1 MNTIDTRDN
10 ARRDPYEL
18 PRFEL
23 EYLVDD
29 LDEPTEIMVVPEPDH
44 SRGHEQ
50 WITMDTGHAVP
61 LEDVR

>member
-1 MNTIDTRDN
+1 MNTTDTRD
-10 ARRDPYEL
+10 RPFQDPYEL

-29 LDEPTEIMVVPEPDH
+29 LDDPTEIMVVPNQDH

-50 WITMDTGHAVP
+50 WITMDTRQAVP
-61 LEDVR
+61 LEDIR

>member
-1 MNTIDTRDN
+1 MNTIDTRN
-10 ARRDPYEL
+10 STHQDPYEL

-29 LDEPTEIMVVPEPDH
+29 VDDPTEIMVVPELDR

-50 WITMDTGHAVP
+50 WITMDTRHAVP
-61 LEDVR
+61 LEDIR